1 VQTTDDEGAVTMQER
16 RAPDVGDVLGGYTL
30 ESVLGRGGMGTVYL
44 ATHERLGRRV
54 ALKIIAPEL
63 AHDDDFRVRFLRE
76 AKLAA
81 SLDHP
86 HVIPVYDAGEIDGVL
101 FIAMRY
107 VRGSTLQQILRDAG
121 PLSTAETLRI
131 TEQVGGALDAA
142 HAAGLVHRDVKPA
155 NVLLAEPDGHVYLG
169 DFGLAKRMSSD
180 STTRTGFFLGTADYS
195 APEQIEGRSLDARAD
210 VYSLGGVVFH
220 CLTGRPPFTRDTEFA
235 VLQAHLGDAPPPLSE
250 LRPELP
256 PELDRVVATALA
268 KSPDARY
275 ASAGS
280 FARALRDAMTA
291 DADAMTKAAP
301 AVVPGETAPTRP
313 FAAEAPATS
322 RPQSRRRLLP
332 WVAVG
337 VAAAAVLVAV
347 IAAVVV
353 TRDSGGGSGS
363 DVQTAEIRAFLDR
376 MENVLD
382 QSAAGRREIRDAL
395 SAARDCS
402 IRPSEAARR
411 IASVADNRQS
421 ILEQL
426 GALPT
431 PTPETATLVTLLQRA
446 LQESIEADR
455 HYRDG
460 FLALGNAATC
470 PLPGNRDFDLAAQV
484 DRQATAAKARFAKA
498 FNGLARRDGKPTWSP
513 DDF

>member
-1 VQTTDDEGAVTMQER
+1 MSPTT
-16 RAPDVGDVLGGYTL
+16 PDVGDTLGGYTL
-30 ESVLGRGGMGTVYL
+30 ESLLGRGGMGSVYL

-54 ALKIIAPEL
+54 ALKVIAPEL
-63 AHDDDFRVRFLRE
+63 AHDDDFRARFLRE
-76 AKLAA
+76 ARLAA

-86 HVIPVYDAGEIDGVL
+86 HVIPVYDAGEVDGVL

-107 VRGSTLQQILRDAG
+107 VRGSTLQQVLGDAG
-121 PLSTAETLRI
+121 ALSVAETVRI
-131 TEQVGGALDAA
+131 AEQVGSALDAA

-169 DFGLAKRMSSD
+169 DFGLAKPMSSA

-195 APEQIEGRSLDARAD
+195 APEQIEGRPLDGRAD
-210 VYSLGGVVFH
+210 VYSLGAVAFR

-235 VLQAHLGDAPPPLSE
+235 VLQAHLGEPPPQVTT

-256 PELDRVVATALA
+256 LEIDRAVATALA
-268 KSPDARY
+268 KRPEKRY
-275 ASAGS
+275 ASAGE
-280 FARALRDAMTA
+280 FAQALREAVTGGLDVA
-291 DADAMTKAAP
+291 TKAAP
-301 AVVPGETAPTRP
+301 AAVPVEPGPTRSLTT
-313 FAAEAPATS
+313 EALPTS
-322 RPQSRRRLLP
+322 RRAVRHGRLL
-332 WVAVG
+332 AI
-337 VAAAAVLVAV
+337 AAG

-353 TRDSGGGSGS
+353 LGAAIAAVLVTRGSGTEG
-363 DVQTAEIRAFLDR
+363 QAAEIQAFLDR
-376 MENVLD
+376 MGNVLD

-395 SAARDCS
+395 TAGRNCS
-402 IRPSEAARR
+402 ISPSEAARR

-421 ILEQL
+421 ILGQL
-426 GALPT
+426 GALPA

-460 FLALGNAATC
+460 FLALGEAATC
-470 PLPGNRDFDLAAQV
+470 PLPGNRDFALAAQV
-484 DRQATAAKARFAKA
+484 DRRATAAKLRFAKA
-498 FNGLARRDGKPTWSP
+498 YNRLARQNGAPTWSP

>member
-1 VQTTDDEGAVTMQER
+1 MPPTT
-16 RAPDVGDVLGGYTL
+16 PDVGDTLGGYTL
-30 ESVLGRGGMGTVYL
+30 ESLLGRGGMGSVYL

-54 ALKIIAPEL
+54 ALKVIAPEL
-63 AHDDDFRVRFLRE
+63 AHDDDFRARFLRE
-76 AKLAA
+76 ARLAA

-86 HVIPVYDAGEIDGVL
+86 HVIPVYDAGEVDGVL

-107 VRGSTLQQILRDAG
+107 VRGSTLQRVLQEAAAL
-121 PLSTAETLRI
+121 PVAETVRI
-131 TEQVGGALDAA
+131 AEQVGSALDAA

-155 NVLLAEPDGHVYLG
+155 NVLLAEPDGHVYLC
-169 DFGLAKRMSSD
+169 DFGLAKPMSSA

-195 APEQIEGRSLDARAD
+195 APEQIEGRPLDARAD

-220 CLTGRPPFTRDTEFA
+220 CLTGRPPFTRESEFA
-235 VLQAHLGDAPPPLSE
+235 VLQAHLGDPPPLVSE
-250 LRPELP
+250 LRPGLP
-256 PELDRVVATALA
+256 LEVDRVVAIALA
-268 KSPDARY
+268 KRPEARY
-275 ASAGS
+275 AGAGT
-280 FARALRDAMTA
+280 FARALREAVAGGA
-291 DADAMTKAAP
+291 DAATKAAP
-301 AVVPGETAPTRP
+301 TAVPVEPGPTRP
-313 FAAEAPATS
+313 LATEARRAS
-322 RPQSRRRLLP
+322 RGSRRGRAFA
-332 WVAVG
+332 VAAG
-337 VAAAAVLVAV
+337 VLAAAVLVAA
-347 IAAVVV
+347 IAAVL
-353 TRDSGGGSGS
+353 TRGSGS
-363 DVQTAEIRAFLDR
+363 EGQAAEVRAFLDR
-376 MENVLD
+376 IENVLD

-395 SAARDCS
+395 TAGRGCS

-460 FLALGNAATC
+460 FLALGDAATC

-484 DRQATAAKARFAKA
+484 DRRATAAKARFAKA
-498 FNGLARRDGKPTWSP
+498 FNRLARQNGEPTWSP

>member
-1 VQTTDDEGAVTMQER
+1 VPSTP
-16 RAPDVGDVLGGYTL
+16 PDVGDTLGGYTL
-30 ESVLGRGGMGTVYL
+30 ESLLGRGGMGSVYL

-54 ALKIIAPEL
+54 ALKVIAPEL
-63 AHDDDFRVRFLRE
+63 AHDDDFRTRFLRE
-76 AKLAA
+76 ARLAA

-86 HVIPVYDAGEIDGVL
+86 HVIPVYDADEVDGVL

-107 VRGSTLQQILRDAG
+107 VKGSTLQQLLRNSG
-121 PLSTAETLRI
+121 PLSLVETVRI
-131 TEQVGGALDAA
+131 VGQVGTALDAA

-169 DFGLAKRMSSD
+169 DFGLAKSMSSA

-195 APEQIEGRSLDARAD
+195 APEQIEGRPLDARAD
-210 VYSLGGVVFH
+210 VYSLGAVAFH

-235 VLQAHLGDAPPPLSE
+235 VLQAHLGDPPPLVSE
-250 LRPELP
+250 LRPDLP
-256 PELDRVVATALA
+256 LELDRVVATALA
-268 KSPDARY
+268 KSPEARY
-275 ASAGS
+275 ASAGA
-280 FARALRDAMTA
+280 FAGALREAVTGAVDAT
-291 DADAMTKAAP
+291 TKAAP
-301 AVVPGETAPTRP
+301 AAVPVEAAPTRAVATEALP
-313 FAAEAPATS
+313 APRPRTRRGPLLAVAAG
-322 RPQSRRRLLP
+322 
-332 WVAVG
+332 VAV
-337 VAAAAVLVAV
+337 AIL
-347 IAAVVV
+347 IAAVAVLFV
-353 TRDSGGGSGS
+353 ARDSGSKT
-363 DVQTAEIRAFLDR
+363 QAAEIRAFLDR
-376 MENVLD
+376 TENVLA

-395 SAARDCS
+395 TAGRNCS
-402 IRPSEAARR
+402 ISPSEAARR

-426 GALPT
+426 GALPA

-460 FLALGNAATC
+460 FLALGDAATC

-484 DRQATAAKARFAKA
+484 DRQATAAKVRFAKA
-498 FNGLARRDGKPTWSP
+498 YNRLARQNGAPTWSP